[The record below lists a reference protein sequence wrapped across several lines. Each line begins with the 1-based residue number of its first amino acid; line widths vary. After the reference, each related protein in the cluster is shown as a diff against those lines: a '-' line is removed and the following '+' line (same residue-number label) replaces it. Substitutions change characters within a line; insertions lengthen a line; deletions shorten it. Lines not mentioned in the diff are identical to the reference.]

1 MKKIIS
7 LVLCVLFLFPMGLLV
22 VSAKSANTLWKDRQN
37 YKYSAGEVQFMY
49 LFSYYTRVVTG
60 EIFFYT
66 DTAAEMKFELSEDFE
81 NGPQVNYSF
90 QIFLDW
96 CDASEYVIRNEK
108 LDEILL
114 KYHKKWE
121 KPEHFSNLQP
131 MLWAVIHELS
141 IPKEEL
147 IRANERM
154 KNDPYSIREIF
165 PNLTDEEIRCCFV
178 GRYLDD
184 FLIDALYVEDEET
197 ARNLL
202 CTPWSI
208 RIDGIAYTLPQLT
221 LFLEDQQKYFYET
234 LAPEQLKAVD
244 QYALYYFLEY
254 CKDLL
259 ENKPSYVQEFGKEK
273 TEQALNTLS
282 AYYQNDLPETGD
294 NTPIFLTLTA
304 LSVFGLVALAVT
316 VGRKKKERL

>member
-1 MKKIIS
+1 MKKS
-7 LVLCVLFLFPMGLLV
+7 GVVLLV
-22 VSAKSANTLWKDRQN
+22 DTLTI
-37 YKYSAGEVQFMY
+37 
-49 LFSYYTRVVTG
+49 FSLTLCMLRTRKRP
-60 EIFFYT
+60 EIFF
-66 DTAAEMKFELSEDFE
+66 AHPGL
-81 NGPQVNYSF
+81 
-90 QIFLDW
+90 
-96 CDASEYVIRNEK
+96 
-108 LDEILL
+108 
-114 KYHKKWE
+114 
-121 KPEHFSNLQP
+121 
-131 MLWAVIHELS
+131 
-141 IPKEEL
+141 
-147 IRANERM
+147 
-154 KNDPYSIREIF
+154 
-165 PNLTDEEIRCCFV
+165 
-178 GRYLDD
+178 
-184 FLIDALYVEDEET
+184 
-197 ARNLL
+197 
-202 CTPWSI
+202 I

-304 LSVFGLVALAVT
+304 LSVLGLVALAVT